1 MEALCGLFLY
11 IPQEFLVLPDEVR
24 KPSRPPLCGPL
35 KPGLSPP
42 GRRRRLPICKVAR
55 PRGHALTKLV
65 QFLCPAVSSPSPAL
79 VTTSHPLSCP
89 LQDSALSDGRR
100 VPVLRDLLIA
110 IARLRRHQ
118 GRLCRQGQGHQA
130 AQVPLLTEAL
140 GPTPVPNKALPEGRT
155 RGPRPGAPPL
165 RRS

>member
-1 MEALCGLFLY
+1 MYIARNFCLLEALCGLFLHM
-11 IPQEFLVLPDEVR
+11 PREAVVLPDEVR

-42 GRRRRLPICKVAR
+42 GRRRRLPIYKVAR

-79 VTTSHPLSCP
+79 VATSHPLSCP
-89 LQDSALSDGRR
+89 LQDSALSDGLPSPSATRFA
-100 VPVLRDLLIA
+100 IA
-110 IARLRRHQ
+110 IARLHRHQ

-140 GPTPVPNKALPEGRT
+140 GPTPVAQQGLT
-155 RGPRPGAPPL
+155 
-165 RRS
+165 